1 MLELG
6 LKILLSYALGSVNG
20 SLLVGRLSG
29 GIDIRQLGSGNPG
42 GTNALRT
49 QGKWFA
55 FRVMLIDVGKGFLPP
70 WFLPALAIPG
80 VGIDAEVSRSAL
92 ALACAGG
99 AIFGHCYPVW
109 HDFAGGKGAA
119 TTVGALAALMPV
131 LILPGLAMFV
141 LVLVT
146 TGFVGLATMTGALA
160 LPVYLLA
167 FHAGQP
173 RALLAFLVVLAAFIV
188 FTHRSNIG
196 RMLAGRENRWERLM
210 LIKRS
215 G

>member
-6 LKILLSYALGSVNG
+6 LKILLSYLLGSVNG
-20 SLLVGRLSG
+20 SLVVGRLSG
-29 GIDIRQLGSGNPG
+29 GIDIRQVGSGNPG

-55 FRVMLIDVGKGFLPP
+55 FRVMLIDVGKGFLPA
-70 WFLPALAIPG
+70 WLLPALAIPG
-80 VGIDAEVSRSAL
+80 VGMDAELSRSLL

-109 HDFAGGKGAA
+109 HDFAGGKGAGTA
-119 TTVGALAALMPV
+119 VGALGCLMPE
-131 LILPGLAMFV
+131 LIPPGLAVFA

-146 TGFVGLATMTGALA
+146 TGFVGLATMTGAIA

-167 FHAGQP
+167 VHGGEP
-173 RALLAFLVVLAAFIV
+173 RELLWFLVMLAGFIL
-188 FTHRSNIG
+188 FTHRSNIR
-196 RMLAGRENRWERLM
+196 RMLAGKESRWDRVMVL
-210 LIKRS
+210 RRP